1 VNGSFAQLSEWQGF
15 YSAVAGV
22 SATLVG
28 LLFVGL
34 ALNPSIMA
42 DRSPAGLRT
51 WAGQTFHSFLM
62 VLTIALV
69 ALIPDPGPS
78 GFGIPLLILSAFG
91 LLRLLRDAAS
101 VRTDPDPEWHGPRVA
116 MRFAVPFAGYVIAVW
131 VGLEAML
138 GDGSAVGWLVASI
151 FLLMMN
157 ATANCWDLLKEI
169 GDRQGT

>member
-78 GFGIPLLILSAFG
+78 GFGIPLAIIAGLG
-91 LLRLLRDAAS
+91 LLRLAQDALR
-101 VRTDPDPEWHGPRVA
+101 VRSDPDPEWHGRQSIL
-116 MRFAVPFAGYVIAVW
+116 RFAFPVAGHAIALW
-131 VGLEAML
+131 VGLETMFGN
-138 GDGSAVGWLVASI
+138 GDSVGWLVAAI